1 MIIMNRKEIIEKAK
15 KLKYGVG
22 SKMVGMSYSK
32 DDPINKMLLQN
43 KKIKNY

>member
-22 SKMVGMSYSK
+22 RKMGGMSYSK
-32 DDPINKMLLQN
+32 EDPFNNMLLQN